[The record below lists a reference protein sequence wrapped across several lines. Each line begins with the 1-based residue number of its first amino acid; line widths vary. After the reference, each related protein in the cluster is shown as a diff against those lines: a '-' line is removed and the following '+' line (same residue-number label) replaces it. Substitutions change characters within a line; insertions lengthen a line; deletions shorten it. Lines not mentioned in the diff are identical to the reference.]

1 MKNYTKTQRTSKSIF
16 IVFIIAFLALTACEK
31 REDKMVKYLAT
42 GATADFTLSY
52 RDKAGTLQSH
62 TVSAQSTQDKW
73 NYSFMSEQGQIVYL
87 SGKYADI
94 QSSLTLIIY
103 VDGKVY
109 KQGSSIGDTLK
120 YLTVS
125 GVVPY

>member
-1 MKNYTKTQRTSKSIF
+1 MQKPAIITL
-16 IVFIIAFLALTACEK
+16 IVFILALVALTACEK
-31 REDKMVKYLAT
+31 REDKMVKYMAT
-42 GATADFTLSY
+42 GATADFILSY
-52 RDKAGTLQSH
+52 RDKEGTLQNQ
-62 TVSAQSTQDKW
+62 TVNAQSSQDSW
-73 NYSFMSEQGQIVYL
+73 DYSFMSEQGQIVYL
-87 SGKYADI
+87 SGKYEDI

>member
-1 MKNYTKTQRTSKSIF
+1 MKPKNIF
-16 IVFIIAFLALTACEK
+16 IVLIIALVALSACEK
-31 REDKMVKYLAT
+31 REDKMVKYQAT
-42 GATADFTLSY
+42 GATSDFTISY
-52 RDKAGTLQSH
+52 RDMEGVLQSQ
-62 TVSAQSTQDKW
+62 TINAQSTQDKW
-73 NYSFMSEQGQIVYL
+73 DYSFMSEQGQIVYL